1 MKVIV
6 NTGPLVSLSKIHRLQ
21 IIQKFG
27 SILVPQGVISEINY
41 KQDEV
46 SAEVSKASRDWLKI
60 KIVKDKT
67 LLNVLTKELDG
78 GEAEVICLAL
88 EQKADWVV
96 LDDHDARRFA
106 HRYGLNVIGTLGLLA
121 WAKKKGFIKSFLS
134 EVERLQNAGFYATA
148 ELTKKLAKEVGER

>member
-6 NTGPLVSLSKIHRLQ
+6 NTNPLVSLSKIHRLQ

-27 SILVPQGVISEINY
+27 SILVPQGVISEINN

-46 SAEVSKASRDWLKI
+46 SAAVSKASRDWLKI

-88 EQKADWVV
+88 LNRKQIGLSLMTMMHAV
-96 LDDHDARRFA
+96 LRIDT
-106 HRYGLNVIGTLGLLA
+106 G
-121 WAKKKGFIKSFLS
+121 
-134 EVERLQNAGFYATA
+134 
-148 ELTKKLAKEVGER
+148 